1 MLSRKLEMSGTGVDR
16 GRVAERLRAAFAGL
30 QELHHLREKQ
40 GDMVQRALRLDTDT
54 EKEREHTHTPSDV
67 CLHQSDKDT
76 NRTDEQ
82 QRLEATL
89 TALKQQL
96 VRKIDM

>member
-1 MLSRKLEMSGTGVDR
+1 MFGNAVVPAAMDR

-30 QELHHLREKQ
+30 QELQHLREKQ

-54 EKEREHTHTPSDV
+54 DGESENASIDV
-67 CLHQSDKDT
+67 RLHEIGEDPNKAE
-76 NRTDEQ
+76 EQ

-96 VRKIDM
+96 VSTK